1 MEQRYDV
8 VLYNEPVTIDG
19 RQIDGAVFVH
29 PHCVNWKTYA
39 VLYQYASDSVIE
51 LKKYYASLSDTIY
64 HIVRSSKDPS
74 RILFLDSSVS
84 QGSFKDFLSKIKNV
98 CCVYDDDQ
106 FVGIFMQRS
115 MFDV

>member
-8 VLYNEPVTIDG
+8 VLYNEPVSIDG
-19 RQIDGAVFVH
+19 RQIDGAVFVA
-29 PHCVNWKTYA
+29 PHCRTWKSYS
-39 VLYQYASDSVIE
+39 VLLQLISSSTIE
-51 LKKYYASLSDTIY
+51 LKKEYCSLSDTIY
-64 HIVRSSKDPS
+64 HVVRSAKDPS
-74 RILFLDSSVS
+74 KILFLDSSIS

>member
-8 VLYNEPVTIDG
+8 VLYNEPVSIDG
-19 RQIDGAVFVH
+19 RQINGAVFLH
-29 PHCVNWKTYA
+29 PHCPLWRSYDK
-39 VLYQYASDSVIE
+39 LYQHMSNSAIE
-51 LKKYYASLSDTIY
+51 LKKYYLSLSDTIY
-64 HIVRSSKDPS
+64 HIVRFAKDPLK
-74 RILFLDSSVS
+74 ILYFPSPASK
-84 QGSFKDFLSKIKNV
+84 GSFKDFLSKIKNV